1 MEQPSE
7 RVLLRVEYGMARWE
21 EGDRRDPTEQGAFG
35 CRTDQPGDMGTVT
48 MLPAERVGQIGTR
61 QACG

>member
-1 MEQPSE
+1 MS
-7 RVLLRVEYGMARWE
+7 RVQSNL
-21 EGDRRDPTEQGAFG
+21 EQGAFG